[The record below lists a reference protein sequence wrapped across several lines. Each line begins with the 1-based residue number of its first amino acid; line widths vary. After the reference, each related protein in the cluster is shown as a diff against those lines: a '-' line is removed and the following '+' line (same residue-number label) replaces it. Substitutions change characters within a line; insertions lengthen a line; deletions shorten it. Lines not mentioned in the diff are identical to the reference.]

1 MIRLALHHLAVIKS
15 LGTTGGVSATARELG
30 LTQSAISHRMKEA
43 ERRIGSVLFYRDGH
57 SISLNPAGRRLLK
70 TADTILSEV
79 ALAERDLE
87 RLSSGYSDTVRLGA
101 ACYAGFDWFPRLLA
115 AMRQKLPTVSVEI
128 ISEISEDPSS
138 LISNNV
144 ADIVLTAAPV
154 EQSNIMS
161 LPLVDDQ
168 LVAVLPVD
176 HPQCRFDYVEPK
188 IFEQSTYVTHHTLPE
203 TGREYEKIFQPNG
216 IMPKEVISAGRSQA
230 VLELIEQSQG
240 VTILPKM
247 SVQAQASRMKL
258 ALRPVTKAGM
268 SITWYA
274 LLNKRENEASL
285 SMVVADILKKSL
297 LTTPG

>member
-1 MIRLALHHLAVIKS
+1 MIRLALHHLAVIRS
-15 LGTTGGVSATARELG
+15 LGSTRSVSATARQLG

-43 ERRIGSVLFYRDGH
+43 ERRIGAKLFVRDGH
-57 SISLNPAGRRLLK
+57 VISLNPAGRRLLK
-70 TADTILSEV
+70 SADTILSEV

-115 AMRQKLPTVSVEI
+115 SMRQKLPTVSVEI

-161 LPLVDDQ
+161 LPLVDDH
-168 LVAVLPVD
+168 LVAVLPED
-176 HPQCRFDYVEPK
+176 HPLCQFDYVEPEF
-188 IFEQSTYVTHHTLPE
+188 FEQSVYVTHHTLPE

-230 VLELIEQSQG
+230 VLELIEQKQG
-240 VTILPKM
+240 VTILPTL
-247 SVQAQASRMKL
+247 SVQTQASRMKL
-258 ALRPVTKAGM
+258 ALRPVTKAGIP
-268 SITWYA
+268 ITWYA
-274 LLNKRENEASL
+274 LLKKRENEE
-285 SMVVADILKKSL
+285 SMPVLVANLLKKSL
-297 LTTPG
+297 IMSL